1 MALITSVMLRIEWT
15 WKNPFDL
22 WLLKYINNY
31 WTGENLDW
39 IFSHARETLFWMPLY
54 LYIFLHVIIR
64 YGKKGAVWILG
75 FLMTAALSDLIS
87 SQVVKELVF
96 RLRPC
101 QDPDVSPSL
110 RFFINYC
117 PQSSS
122 FTSSHATSHFAQA
135 MFLYLTLRHT
145 GSWWGLAF
153 IWSSLIAYG
162 QIYVG
167 VHYPVDVIA
176 GSLIGCI
183 IGWAVS
189 RAFHKQAGML
199 SS

>member
-1 MALITSVMLRIEWT
+1 MALISCLLLRIYWT
-15 WKNPFDL
+15 SKNPFDL
-22 WLLKYINNY
+22 WLIKHINDS
-31 WTGENLDW
+31 WSSESLDW
-39 IFSHARETLFWMPLY
+39 IFSHARETLFWMPFY
-54 LYIFLHVIIR
+54 LFMFLHVILR
-64 YGKKGAVWILG
+64 YGKKGAVWVVG
-75 FLMTAALSDLIS
+75 FLLTAVLSDLVS
-87 SQVVKELVF
+87 SQVIKQVIF

-101 QDPDVSPSL
+101 QDPDVASTL

-145 GSWWGLAF
+145 GNGWALVFLWAL
-153 IWSSLIAYG
+153 LIAYG

-176 GSLIGCI
+176 GSMLGCL

-189 RAFHKQAGML
+189 RLFYHKAGML
-199 SS
+199 AR